1 MTGEDRPSQL
11 FLKSHYWF
19 QVVLMFVTDNNS
31 RRFSCNLVLHLTQ
44 LCLQRGAFDVHVH
57 RQYDG
62 APPRREETS
71 ADDMSDDSR
80 TRMMSNGRA
89 QGCGAAR
96 HLIRADRFRTE
107 TLLGITS
114 ATRDQTTTAG
124 LGPEQSCLRLNLLY
138 KLFLKHNLIA
148 QNT

>member
-1 MTGEDRPSQL
+1 M
-11 FLKSHYWF
+11 
-19 QVVLMFVTDNNS
+19 VVRDNNS
-31 RRFSCNLVLHLTQ
+31 RSFYCDLVLHLTQ
-44 LCLQRGAFDVHVH
+44 WCLQRGAFDVHVH

-62 APPRREETS
+62 APPRREATS

-80 TRMMSNGRA
+80 TRVMSNGRA

-107 TLLGITS
+107 TLQGITS
-114 ATRDQTTTAG
+114 ATRDQTTTTAG
-124 LGPEQSCLRLNLLY
+124 LGPEQSCLCLNLPY
-138 KLFLKHNLIA
+138 KLFLNHNLIS